1 MGLLC
6 RSRFLQ
12 QLMKGE
18 IILDIERVND
28 YTLKFFITYKDIER
42 RGFDREEIWYN
53 RERGE
58 ELFWEM
64 MDEAHYQESFSL
76 DGPLWIQVQA
86 LEKGLEIIVTRA
98 QLSQDGSK
106 LELPIS
112 NDKHLDIPLNDSFDN
127 ILEEEQESSES
138 DDDTEDETSQEVDEL
153 SFLIAFNDFEDVIS
167 LSHSINRDNMETT
180 LYHYN
185 DKYYVHVLFSDDL
198 SDVDIDNSLGHIL
211 EYGFETKLSIHMI
224 EEYGKV
230 VLENDALTVIREQFE
245 MR

>member
-1 MGLLC
+1 
-6 RSRFLQ
+6 
-12 QLMKGE
+12 MKGE
-18 IILDIERVND
+18 IVMDIERVND

-86 LEKGLEIIVTRA
+86 LDKGLEIIVTRA

-112 NDKHLDIPLNDSFDN
+112 NDKHLDIPLNEGFDN
-127 ILEEEQESSES
+127 LLEEQFQNNTTSKEDES
-138 DDDTEDETSQEVDEL
+138 DNELDEL
-153 SFLIAFNDFEDVIS
+153 DGDISFIFSFKDFEDLIS
-167 LSHSINRDNMETT
+167 LSHYVNIDLNFETT

-185 DKYYVHVLFSDDL
+185 DKYYVNVIFSDDL
-198 SDVDIDNSLGHIL
+198 SEIEQDNILSQIL
-211 EYGFETKLSIHMI
+211 EYGFESSHSIHMI
-224 EEYGKV
+224 EEYGKL
-230 VLENDALTVIREQFE
+230 VLENSALQEIRKHFNQ
-245 MR
+245 R